1 MYLLLNE
8 LGKLLASIGVVVFC
22 VFLFVGTYLLN
33 KKTKKPEGCQDMS
46 EYCEGCSLTS
56 CSHHPNNQPEE
67 KEDKKEGE
75 KEND

>member
-1 MYLLLNE
+1 MYLLISE
-8 LGKLLASIGVVVFC
+8 LGKLLGSIGVVVFC

-33 KKTKKPEGCQDMS
+33 KKTKKPEGCIDAS

-56 CSHHPNNQPEE
+56 CSHHPSNEPKQE
-67 KEDKKEGE
+67 KEGE